1 MSSAL
6 KEALADNPY
15 SGTCT
20 LFVAQFDEK
29 RPDVV
34 KTHLVGNSGYMIL
47 RPNADGKYD
56 LEFKSE
62 EQYDKNGEPN
72 YIVKEIY
79 KNQLFNVKFE
89 GQTSE
94 TMRQETGIRQGCPL
108 SPYLFTIVMSVLFWD
123 VKKEREL
130 SRKLRENRVPGAS
143 FDEVLYADDTILI
156 STDTRAINEFLKEIE
171 TQGENIGMTLNKENS
186 NNNRKEQKCK
196 YQV

>member
-6 KEALADNPY
+6 KEGLADNPY

-72 YIVKEIY
+72 YIVKE
-79 KNQLFNVKFE
+79 
-89 GQTSE
+89 
-94 TMRQETGIRQGCPL
+94 
-108 SPYLFTIVMSVLFWD
+108 
-123 VKKEREL
+123 
-130 SRKLRENRVPGAS
+130 
-143 FDEVLYADDTILI
+143 
-156 STDTRAINEFLKEIE
+156 KEIPARTYE
-171 TQGENIGMTLNKENS
+171 
-186 NNNRKEQKCK
+186 
-196 YQV
+196 